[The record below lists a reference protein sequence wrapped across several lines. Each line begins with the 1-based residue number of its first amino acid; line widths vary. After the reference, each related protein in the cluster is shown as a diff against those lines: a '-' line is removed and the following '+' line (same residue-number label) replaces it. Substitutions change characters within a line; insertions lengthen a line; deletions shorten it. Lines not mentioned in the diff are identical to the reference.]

1 MEEIM
6 REISPAPKKKSG
18 KKKWLI
24 LLVVLAV
31 AAVLV
36 LRGCGGRR
44 NMEQDVTYQESAA
57 EIRDVTRSL
66 SGSGTLQPADA
77 YTVNTLVSGEVLAD
91 TFEEGDIVGKD
102 ALLYTI
108 DSSDASSSQS
118 QAQRTY
124 NQAVKSKYPT
134 AELSGTVSEVYVSN
148 GDSVSNGT
156 KLLKIVGDNNI
167 YMDFLFAYTAG
178 SEFRVGQQ
186 ADIFITGYDGS
197 ISGTVTAISDGTT
210 ASSTGAMLTTVR
222 VKAVNPGL
230 VTGTSTATAA
240 IGSYTSYGSSPVKVS
255 SSSVITAGASGT
267 LTGFNWLPGDSISSG
282 QRVGTITGDS
292 IDNQIENA
300 LNSLENAQD
309 KLADYQVVAP
319 ISGTVIAK
327 EAKVGDNIEGGANST
342 LCIIYDMSYLEMTMN
357 IDELDISDVAVG
369 QTVSITADAV
379 EGRIYMGEVTR
390 VSIVGSTA
398 GGITTYPVTVRIND
412 YDGLLPGMNVDA
424 EIVLSAAEGVLTI
437 PNNAVNRGDT
447 VLVTADSPSAA
458 NALEMEAPEGYVYV
472 RVTTGLSDDS
482 YIEITSGLQAGDTVA
497 YLRTSSGNM
506 MMGMMMGGMPGG
518 MPGGMGGGMPSGGRT
533 GMPGGG
539 PRG

>member
-1 MEEIM
+1 
-6 REISPAPKKKSG
+6 
-18 KKKWLI
+18 
-24 LLVVLAV
+24 
-31 AAVLV
+31 
-36 LRGCGGRR
+36 
-44 NMEQDVTYQESAA
+44 MEQDVTYQESAA